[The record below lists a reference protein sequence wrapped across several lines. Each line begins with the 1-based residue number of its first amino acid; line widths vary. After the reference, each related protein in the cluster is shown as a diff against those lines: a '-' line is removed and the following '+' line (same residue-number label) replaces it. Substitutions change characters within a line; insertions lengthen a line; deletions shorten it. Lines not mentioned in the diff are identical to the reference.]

1 MKMLFI
7 AICISLIV
15 FAGAVPPAFKSH
27 LDTMY
32 GRGIGVIA
40 ILFVTEVGGW
50 PLGLLTAMTF
60 LILMPATVSEGF
72 DASSVEG
79 FIIEDRRPACG
90 DRSVSLFN
98 RNEDKKSTTDNN
110 RWFIERI
117 QGERPE
123 EIDMDDVV
131 SPSIN

>member
-27 LDTMY
+27 LDTVY

-72 DASSVEG
+72 DASVLEG
-79 FIIEDRRPACG
+79 FII
-90 DRSVSLFN
+90 
-98 RNEDKKSTTDNN
+98 EDKKSTTDRN

-117 QGERPE
+117 QGELPE
-123 EIDMDDVV
+123 EIDVDNVI
-131 SPSIN
+131 SPSVN

>member
-1 MKMLFI
+1 MDFFGMKMLFI

-27 LDTMY
+27 LDTVY

-72 DASSVEG
+72 DASVLEG
-79 FIIEDRRPACG
+79 FII
-90 DRSVSLFN
+90 
-98 RNEDKKSTTDNN
+98 EDKKSTTDRN

-117 QGERPE
+117 QGELPE
-123 EIDMDDVV
+123 EIDVDNVI
-131 SPSIN
+131 SPSVN

>member
-27 LDTMY
+27 LDTVY

-72 DASSVEG
+72 
-79 FIIEDRRPACG
+79 II
-90 DRSVSLFN
+90 
-98 RNEDKKSTTDNN
+98 EDKKSTTDRN

-123 EIDMDDVV
+123 EIDVDNVI
-131 SPSIN
+131 SPSVN